1 MMGLMRNTIK
11 YHEDFITPRD
21 FPYEL
26 MELFTIRTKLAKFP
40 DDPRFGLVVTKRAF
54 RHAVQRNRAKRLLRD
69 WIAFN
74 EKYMCPDLD
83 YVFYA
88 RTEILGDNVTREM
101 GRKMMAHALKSIYN
115 RNKFRKNGYQKK
127 PKE

>member
-26 MELFTIRTKLAKFP
+26 MELFAIRTKLAKFP
-40 DDPRFGLVVTKRAF
+40 DDPRYGLVVTKRNF
-54 RHAVQRNRAKRLLRD
+54 RYAVQRNRAKRLLRD
-69 WIAFN
+69 WIAFA

-88 RTEILGDNVTREM
+88 RPEILGDDVTREI
-101 GRKMMAHALKSIYN
+101 GRKMMVRGLKEIRH
-115 RNKFRKNGYQKK
+115 RNEFRKNGYQKK
-127 PKE
+127 PQK

>member
-40 DDPRFGLVVTKRAF
+40 DDPRYGLVVTKRNF
-54 RHAVQRNRAKRLLRD
+54 RYAVQRNRVKRLLRD

-83 YVFYA
+83 YVFYVSDDYQY
-88 RTEILGDNVTREM
+88 LYPYFV
-101 GRKMMAHALKSIYN
+101 LKYKN
-115 RNKFRKNGYQKK
+115 KNGDVLFYDM
-127 PKE
+127 PLVDFFE